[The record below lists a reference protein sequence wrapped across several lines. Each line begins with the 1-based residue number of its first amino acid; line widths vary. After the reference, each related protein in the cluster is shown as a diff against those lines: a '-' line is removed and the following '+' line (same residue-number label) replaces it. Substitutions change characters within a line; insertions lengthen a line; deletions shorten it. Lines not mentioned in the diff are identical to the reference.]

1 MLCEVLYR
9 VCRRKEMLCRRC
21 AGACNKR
28 TGNLTPIKRD
38 LSVLPAK
45 LKRILAN
52 AEHRDLLFSSAVAFA
67 IRILGALAGFIATFF
82 IARQLGAEE
91 SGHYFLAFSVVIVAS
106 AFSRVG
112 LDNTVLRF
120 TGGSPE
126 LVVNVILKSMLLIF
140 IVSAFSAAILYFGAS
155 YFAVHVFSKPELA
168 LVLRAMSIGV
178 LGLSALTISA
188 MALQGL
194 RRVSASIFIL
204 NIAANLLLI
213 ASLFVISDVYAV
225 QLAGVYALSSVL
237 VGVLG
242 FGFFY
247 VFRPRVN
254 QSSISWRELFAS
266 CGPLWIVVI
275 MSQMVQWSGQFMAGA
290 YVSSEALAQLAV
302 AQRTA
307 MLSSFI
313 LIAVNLVVA
322 PRFANLYRNNDMVAL
337 ERLAIKS
344 VKLISLFALP
354 IIGVMLIFP
363 SFLMSLF
370 GKEFSD
376 GAVLLQIL
384 AIGQFINAVTGSVGF
399 LLMMSGHERDM
410 RNVTLVSGTLALLL
424 TWFLTA
430 QFAIVGAAIGTAI
443 AVATQNLLA
452 VYFVKKRLGFNTLAV
467 WR

>member
-1 MLCEVLYR
+1 MFPS
-9 VCRRKEMLCRRC
+9 K
-21 AGACNKR
+21 
-28 TGNLTPIKRD
+28 IKN
-38 LSVLPAK
+38 
-45 LKRILAN
+45 ILASSDN
-52 AEHRDLLFSSAVAFA
+52 RELLLSSAFAFG
-67 IRILGALAGFIATFF
+67 IRILGAIGGFAATFF
-82 IARQLGAEE
+82 IARHLGAAE
-91 SGHYFLAFSVVIVAS
+91 SGYYFLAFSVVSVVS

-126 LVVNVILKSMLLIF
+126 LAVNTSLKSLILAF
-140 IVSAFSAAILYFGAS
+140 IVSLISAGVLYFCAP
-155 YFAVHVFSKPELA
+155 YFAISLFSKPELES
-168 LVLRAMSIGV
+168 VLQYMSLGV
-178 LGLSALTISA
+178 IGLSILTISS

-204 NIAANLLLI
+204 NIAVNLLLI
-213 ASLFVISDVYAV
+213 ASLFCISEVSAAR
-225 QLAGVYALSSVL
+225 LAGVYTLSSLL
-237 VGVLG
+237 VGLIG
-242 FGFFY
+242 FSLIY
-247 VFRPRVN
+247 YFRPRVK
-254 QSSISWRELFAS
+254 QSKISWRDLFAS

-275 MSQMVQWSGQFMAGA
+275 MSQMVQWSGQFMAGT

-307 MLSSFI
+307 MLSSFV

-322 PRFANLYRNNDMVAL
+322 PRFANLYRNSDMLGL

-354 IIGVMLIFP
+354 VIGGMLIIP
-363 SFLMSLF
+363 SFLMGLF
-370 GKEFSD
+370 GSEFIE
-376 GAVLLQIL
+376 GAALLRIL
-384 AIGQFINAVTGSVGF
+384 AIGQFINAMTGSVGF

-410 RNVTLVSGTLALLL
+410 RNVTLLSGALALLL
-424 TWFLTA
+424 TWFLTV
-430 QFAIVGAAIGTAI
+430 QFDIVGAAIGTAI

>member
-1 MLCEVLYR
+1 ML
-9 VCRRKEMLCRRC
+9 
-21 AGACNKR
+21 
-28 TGNLTPIKRD
+28 P
-38 LSVLPAK
+38 SK
-45 LKRILAN
+45 LRNILAN
-52 AEHRDLLFSSAVAFA
+52 ADNRDLLLSSAFAFVIRVFGA
-67 IRILGALAGFIATFF
+67 ISGFAATFF
-82 IARQLGAEE
+82 IARHLGASE
-91 SGHYFLAFSVVIVAS
+91 SGYYFLAFSVVTVIA
-106 AFSRVG
+106 AFSRAG

-120 TGGSPE
+120 TGSAPD
-126 LVVNVILKSMLLIF
+126 LAVNTVLKSLVLILALSSF
-140 IVSAFSAAILYFGAS
+140 SAFVLYFGAP
-155 YFAVHVFSKPELA
+155 YFSAVFFSKPELA
-168 LVLRAMSIGV
+168 PVLKFMSLGV
-178 LGLSALTISA
+178 IGLSTLTISA

-194 RRVSASIFIL
+194 RRVSASIFVL
-204 NIAANLLLI
+204 NIAVNLLLI
-213 ASLFVISDVYAV
+213 LSLYMFVEMSAAELAKTYAV
-225 QLAGVYALSSVL
+225 SSIA
-237 VGVLG
+237 VGAVG
-242 FGFFY
+242 FGLFY
-247 VFRPRVN
+247 VFRPRVAK
-254 QSSISWRELFAS
+254 SAISWRELFAS

-322 PRFANLYRNNDMVAL
+322 PRFAKLYRDNDMAQL

-354 IIGVMLIFP
+354 VIGVMLVFP

-370 GKEFSD
+370 GSEFKE
-376 GAVLLQIL
+376 GAILLQIL
-384 AIGQFINAVTGSVGF
+384 AVGQFINAMTGSVGF

-410 RNVTLVSGTLALLL
+410 RNVTLISGSLALLL

-430 QFAIVGAAIGTAI
+430 QFNIIGAAIGTAI

>member
-1 MLCEVLYR
+1 VVAL
-9 VCRRKEMLCRRC
+9 
-21 AGACNKR
+21 
-28 TGNLTPIKRD
+28 
-38 LSVLPAK
+38 LPSK
-45 LKRILAN
+45 LKNILAN
-52 AEHRDLLFSSAVAFA
+52 ADNRDLLISSAFAFA
-67 IRILGALAGFIATFF
+67 IRILGAISGFAATFF
-82 IARQLGAEE
+82 VARFLGAAE
-91 SGHYFLAFSVVIVAS
+91 SGYYFLAFSVVAVVS

-126 LVVNVILKSMLLIF
+126 LAINTTLKSVLLILL
-140 IVSAFSAAILYFGAS
+140 VSSLSAITLYLCAPFMAAS
-155 YFAVHVFSKPELA
+155 LFSKPELA
-168 LVLRAMSIGV
+168 LVLQYMSIGV
-178 LGLSALTISA
+178 VGLSALTISA

-194 RRVSASIFIL
+194 RRVSASIFVL

-213 ASLFVISDVYAV
+213 VSLYLTTDLSAA
-225 QLAGVYALSSVL
+225 QLAGVYALSSML
-237 VGVLG
+237 VGVVG
-242 FGFFY
+242 FAFFY
-247 VFRPRVN
+247 LFRPRA
-254 QSSISWRELFAS
+254 QQMPITWRELFAS

-322 PRFANLYRNNDMVAL
+322 PRFASLYRGNDMAAL
-337 ERLAIKS
+337 ESLAIKS
-344 VKLISLFALP
+344 VKLIALFALP
-354 IIGVMLIFP
+354 VIGAMLVFP
-363 SFLMSLF
+363 SFLMELF
-370 GKEFSD
+370 GSEFTE
-376 GAVLLQIL
+376 GASLLQIL
-384 AIGQFINAVTGSVGF
+384 AIGQFINAMTGSVGF

-410 RNVTLVSGTLALLL
+410 RNVTLISGTLALLL

-430 QFAIVGAAIGTAI
+430 QFGIVGAAIGTAV

-452 VYFVKKRLGFNTLAV
+452 VYFVKKRLGFNTLAI

>member
-1 MLCEVLYR
+1 MLLLPSKVR
-9 VCRRKEMLCRRC
+9 HI
-21 AGACNKR
+21 
-28 TGNLTPIKRD
+28 LTNVD
-38 LSVLPAK
+38 
-45 LKRILAN
+45 N
-52 AEHRDLLFSSAVAFA
+52 RDLLISSAFAFVV
-67 IRILGALAGFIATFF
+67 RILGALSGFAATFF
-82 IARQLGAEE
+82 IARHLGAAE
-91 SGHYFLAFSVVIVAS
+91 SGYYFLAFSVVIVAS

-120 TGGSPE
+120 AGGSPE
-126 LVVNVILKSMLLIF
+126 LAVNTTLKSVLLILL
-140 IVSAFSAAILYFGAS
+140 VSSLSAVVLYFCAP
-155 YFAVHVFSKPELA
+155 YFATQLFSKPELA
-168 LVLRAMSIGV
+168 SVLQYMSIGV
-178 LGLSALTISA
+178 VGLSALTISA

-213 ASLFVISDVYAV
+213 ASLFVISDVSAV

-242 FGFFY
+242 FGLFY

-254 QSSISWRELFAS
+254 QSSISWRELFTS
-266 CGPLWIVVI
+266 CGPLWVVVI

-290 YVSSEALAQLAV
+290 YVSSETLAQLAV

-322 PRFANLYRNNDMVAL
+322 PRFASLYRNNDMVAL

-344 VKLISLFALP
+344 VKLISLLAVP
-354 IIGVMLIFP
+354 VIGVMLIFP
-363 SFLMSLF
+363 SLLMSLF

-410 RNVTLVSGTLALLL
+410 RNVTLVSGITAMCL
-424 TWFLTA
+424 TWILTV
-430 QFAIVGAAIGTAI
+430 QFGIVGAAVGTAI

>member
-1 MLCEVLYR
+1 MFAL
-9 VCRRKEMLCRRC
+9 
-21 AGACNKR
+21 
-28 TGNLTPIKRD
+28 
-38 LSVLPAK
+38 LPSK
-45 LKRILAN
+45 LKNVLAN
-52 AEHRDLLFSSAVAFA
+52 ADNRDLLISSAFAFA
-67 IRILGALAGFIATFF
+67 IRILGAISGFAATFF
-82 IARQLGAEE
+82 VARFLGAAE
-91 SGHYFLAFSVVIVAS
+91 SGYYFLAFSVVAVVS

-126 LVVNVILKSMLLIF
+126 LAIDTTLKSVLLILL
-140 IVSAFSAAILYFGAS
+140 VSSLCAITLYFCAP
-155 YFAVHVFSKPELA
+155 FMAATLFSKPELA
-168 LVLRAMSIGV
+168 LVLQYMSLGV
-178 LGLSALTISA
+178 VGLSALTISA

-194 RRVSASIFIL
+194 RRISASIFVL

-213 ASLFVISDVYAV
+213 LSLYLTTDLSAA
-225 QLAGVYALSSVL
+225 QLAGVYALSSML
-237 VGVLG
+237 VGVVG
-242 FGFFY
+242 FVFFY
-247 VFRPRVN
+247 LFRPRIHQVPVT
-254 QSSISWRELFAS
+254 WRELFAS

-275 MSQMVQWSGQFMAGA
+275 MSQIVQWSGQFMAGG
-290 YVSSEALAQLAV
+290 YVNSDALAQLAV

-322 PRFANLYRNNDMVAL
+322 PRFANLYRNNDMLAL
-337 ERLAIKS
+337 EHLAIKS

-354 IIGVMLIFP
+354 VIGGMLIFP

-370 GKEFSD
+370 GAEFAE
-376 GAVLLQIL
+376 GAALLQIL
-384 AIGQFINAVTGSVGF
+384 AVGQFINAITGSVGF

-410 RNVTLVSGTLALLL
+410 RNVTLISGFSAMFLA
-424 TWFLTA
+424 WFLTA
-430 QFAIVGAAIGTAI
+430 QFGIIGAATGTAI

>member
-1 MLCEVLYR
+1 VVYKKILGVLNNNEDKELIVSAFFAFIIR
-9 VCRRKEMLCRRC
+9 V
-21 AGACNKR
+21 
-28 TGNLTPIKRD
+28 
-38 LSVLPAK
+38 
-45 LKRILAN
+45 
-52 AEHRDLLFSSAVAFA
+52 
-67 IRILGALAGFIATFF
+67 LGALSGFFATFV
-82 IARQLGAEE
+82 IARKLGAAE
-91 SGHYFLAFSVVIVAS
+91 SGYYFLAFSVVTVIS
-106 AFSRVG
+106 AFSRAG

-120 TGGSPE
+120 TGSASD
-126 LVVNVILKSMLLIF
+126 LAVNTVLKSLLLILAL
-140 IVSAFSAAILYFGAS
+140 SSFSAIVLYFGAP
-155 YFAVHVFSKPELA
+155 YFSVAFFSKPELA
-168 LVLRAMSIGV
+168 PVLKFMSLGV
-178 LGLSALTISA
+178 IGLSTLTISA

-194 RRVSASIFIL
+194 RRVSASIFVL
-204 NIAANLLLI
+204 NIAVNLLLI
-213 ASLFVISDVYAV
+213 LSLYVFVEMSAAELAKTYAV
-225 QLAGVYALSSVL
+225 SSFV
-237 VGVLG
+237 VGAVG
-242 FGFFY
+242 FGLFY
-247 VFRPRVN
+247 VFRPRIAK
-254 QSSISWRELFAS
+254 SAISWRELFAS

-322 PRFANLYRNNDMVAL
+322 PRFAKLYRDNDMAQL

-354 IIGVMLIFP
+354 VIGVMLVFP

-370 GKEFSD
+370 GSEFKE
-376 GAVLLQIL
+376 GAALLQIL
-384 AIGQFINAVTGSVGF
+384 AVGQFINAMTGSVGF

-410 RNVTLVSGTLALLL
+410 RNVTLVSGSLALLL

-430 QFAIVGAAIGTAI
+430 QFNIIGAAIGTAI

-452 VYFVKKRLGFNTLAV
+452 VYFVKKRLGFNTLAI

>member
-1 MLCEVLYR
+1 ML
-9 VCRRKEMLCRRC
+9 
-21 AGACNKR
+21 
-28 TGNLTPIKRD
+28 P
-38 LSVLPAK
+38 SK
-45 LKRILAN
+45 LRNILAN
-52 AEHRDLLFSSAVAFA
+52 ADNRDLLLSSAFAFVIRVFGA
-67 IRILGALAGFIATFF
+67 ISGFAATFF
-82 IARQLGAEE
+82 IARHLGASE
-91 SGHYFLAFSVVIVAS
+91 SGYYFLAFSVVTVIS
-106 AFSRVG
+106 AFSRAG

-120 TGGSPE
+120 TGSAPD
-126 LVVNVILKSMLLIF
+126 LAVNTVLKSLLLILAL
-140 IVSAFSAAILYFGAS
+140 SSFSAIVLYFGAP
-155 YFAVHVFSKPELA
+155 YFSVAFFSKPELA
-168 LVLRAMSIGV
+168 PVLKFMSLGV
-178 LGLSALTISA
+178 IGLSTLTISA

-194 RRVSASIFIL
+194 RRVSASIFVL
-204 NIAANLLLI
+204 NIAVNLLLI
-213 ASLFVISDVYAV
+213 LSLYVFVEMSAAELAKTYAV
-225 QLAGVYALSSVL
+225 SSFV
-237 VGVLG
+237 VGAVG
-242 FGFFY
+242 FGLFY
-247 VFRPRVN
+247 VFRPRIAKSV
-254 QSSISWRELFAS
+254 ISWRELFAS

-313 LIAVNLVVA
+313 LLGVNLVVA
-322 PRFANLYRNNDMVAL
+322 PRFAKLYRDNDMAQL

-354 IIGVMLIFP
+354 VIGVMLVFP

-370 GKEFSD
+370 GSEFKE

-384 AIGQFINAVTGSVGF
+384 AVGQFINAMTGSVGF

-410 RNVTLVSGTLALLL
+410 RNVTLISGSLALLL

-430 QFAIVGAAIGTAI
+430 QFNIIGAAIGTAI

>member
-1 MLCEVLYR
+1 ML
-9 VCRRKEMLCRRC
+9 
-21 AGACNKR
+21 
-28 TGNLTPIKRD
+28 P
-38 LSVLPAK
+38 SK
-45 LKRILAN
+45 LRNILAN
-52 AEHRDLLFSSAVAFA
+52 ADNRDLLLSSAFAFVIRVFGA
-67 IRILGALAGFIATFF
+67 ISGFAATFF
-82 IARQLGAEE
+82 IARHLGASE
-91 SGHYFLAFSVVIVAS
+91 SGYYFLAFSVVTVIS
-106 AFSRVG
+106 AFSRAG

-120 TGGSPE
+120 TGSAPD
-126 LVVNVILKSMLLIF
+126 LAVNTVLKSLLLILAL
-140 IVSAFSAAILYFGAS
+140 SSFSAIVLYFGAP
-155 YFAVHVFSKPELA
+155 YFSVAFFSKPELA
-168 LVLRAMSIGV
+168 PVLKFMSLGV
-178 LGLSALTISA
+178 IGLSTLTISA

-194 RRVSASIFIL
+194 RRVSASIFVL
-204 NIAANLLLI
+204 NIAVNLLLI
-213 ASLFVISDVYAV
+213 LSLYVFVEMSAAELAKTYAV
-225 QLAGVYALSSVL
+225 SSIA
-237 VGVLG
+237 VGAVG
-242 FGFFY
+242 FGLFY
-247 VFRPRVN
+247 VFRPRVAK
-254 QSSISWRELFAS
+254 SAISWRELFAS

-322 PRFANLYRNNDMVAL
+322 PRFAKLYRDNDMAQL

-354 IIGVMLIFP
+354 VIGVMLVFP

-370 GKEFSD
+370 GSEFKE

-384 AIGQFINAVTGSVGF
+384 AVGQFINAMTGSVGF
-399 LLMMSGHERDM
+399 LLIMTGHERDL
-410 RNVTLVSGTLALLL
+410 RNITLMSGSLTLFL
-424 TWFLTA
+424 TWFLTT
-430 QFAIVGAAIGTAI
+430 QFNIIGAAIGTAI

>member
-1 MLCEVLYR
+1 ML
-9 VCRRKEMLCRRC
+9 
-21 AGACNKR
+21 
-28 TGNLTPIKRD
+28 P
-38 LSVLPAK
+38 SK
-45 LKRILAN
+45 LRNILAN
-52 AEHRDLLFSSAVAFA
+52 ADNRDLLLSSAFAFVIRVFGA
-67 IRILGALAGFIATFF
+67 ISGFAATFF
-82 IARQLGAEE
+82 IARHLGASE
-91 SGHYFLAFSVVIVAS
+91 SGYYFLAFSVVTVIS
-106 AFSRVG
+106 AFSRAG

-120 TGGSPE
+120 TGSAPD
-126 LVVNVILKSMLLIF
+126 LAVNTVLKSLLLILAL
-140 IVSAFSAAILYFGAS
+140 SSFSAIVLYFGAP
-155 YFAVHVFSKPELA
+155 YFSVAFFSKPELA
-168 LVLRAMSIGV
+168 PVLKFMSLGV
-178 LGLSALTISA
+178 IGLSTLTISA

-194 RRVSASIFIL
+194 RRVSASIFVL
-204 NIAANLLLI
+204 NIAVNLLLI
-213 ASLFVISDVYAV
+213 LSLYVFVEMSAAELAKTYAV
-225 QLAGVYALSSVL
+225 SSFV
-237 VGVLG
+237 VGAVG
-242 FGFFY
+242 FGLFY
-247 VFRPRVN
+247 VFRPRIAKSV
-254 QSSISWRELFAS
+254 ISWRELFAS

-322 PRFANLYRNNDMVAL
+322 PRFAKLYRDNDMAQL

-354 IIGVMLIFP
+354 VIGVMLVFP

-370 GKEFSD
+370 GSEFKE

-384 AIGQFINAVTGSVGF
+384 AVGQFINAMTGSVGF

-410 RNVTLVSGTLALLL
+410 RNVTLISGSLALLL

-430 QFAIVGAAIGTAI
+430 QFNIIGAAIGTAI

>member
-1 MLCEVLYR
+1 LFV
-9 VCRRKEMLCRRC
+9 
-21 AGACNKR
+21 
-28 TGNLTPIKRD
+28 
-38 LSVLPAK
+38 SK
-45 LKRILAN
+45 LKNVLAN
-52 AEHRDLLFSSAVAFA
+52 ADNRDLLVSSAFAFS
-67 IRILGALAGFIATFF
+67 IRILGAISAFAATFF
-82 IARQLGAEE
+82 VAFFLGGAE
-91 SGHYFLAFSVVIVAS
+91 SGYYFLAFSVVAVVS

-126 LVVNVILKSMLLIF
+126 LAINTTLKSLLLILLLSSF
-140 IVSAFSAAILYFGAS
+140 CAITLYFCAP
-155 YFAVHVFSKPELA
+155 FMAATLFSKPELA
-168 LVLRAMSIGV
+168 LVLQYMSLGV
-178 LGLSALTISA
+178 VGLSALKISA

-194 RRVSASIFIL
+194 RRVSASIFVL

-213 ASLFVISDVYAV
+213 LSLYLSTDLSAA

-237 VGVLG
+237 VGVVG
-242 FGFFY
+242 FVFFY
-247 VFRPRVN
+247 LFRPRVY
-254 QSSISWRELFAS
+254 QMPITWHELFAS

-322 PRFANLYRNNDMVAL
+322 PRFANLYRNNDMLAL
-337 ERLAIKS
+337 EHLAIKS
-344 VKLISLFALP
+344 VKLITLFALP
-354 IIGVMLIFP
+354 VIGGMLIFP
-363 SFLMSLF
+363 SFLMGLF
-370 GKEFSD
+370 GAEFAE

-384 AIGQFINAVTGSVGF
+384 AVGQFINAITGSVGF

-410 RNVTLVSGTLALLL
+410 RNVTLISGSSAMFLA
-424 TWFLTA
+424 WFLTT
-430 QFAIVGAAIGTAI
+430 QFGIIGAATGTAV
-443 AVATQNLLA
+443 ALATQNLLA

>member
-1 MLCEVLYR
+1 ML
-9 VCRRKEMLCRRC
+9 
-21 AGACNKR
+21 
-28 TGNLTPIKRD
+28 P
-38 LSVLPAK
+38 SK
-45 LKRILAN
+45 LRNILAN
-52 AEHRDLLFSSAVAFA
+52 ADNRDLLLSSAFAFVIRVFGA
-67 IRILGALAGFIATFF
+67 ISGFAATFF
-82 IARQLGAEE
+82 IARHLGASE
-91 SGHYFLAFSVVIVAS
+91 SGYYFLAFSVVTVIA
-106 AFSRVG
+106 AFSRAG

-120 TGGSPE
+120 TGSAPD
-126 LVVNVILKSMLLIF
+126 LAVNTVLKSLLLILAL
-140 IVSAFSAAILYFGAS
+140 SSFSAIVLYFGAP
-155 YFAVHVFSKPELA
+155 YFSVAFFSKPELA
-168 LVLRAMSIGV
+168 PVLKFMSLGV
-178 LGLSALTISA
+178 IGLSTLTISA

-194 RRVSASIFIL
+194 RRVSASIFVF
-204 NIAANLLLI
+204 NIAVNLLLI
-213 ASLFVISDVYAV
+213 LSLYVFVEMSAAELAKTYAV
-225 QLAGVYALSSVL
+225 SSFV
-237 VGVLG
+237 VGAVG
-242 FGFFY
+242 FGLFY
-247 VFRPRVN
+247 VFRPRIAKSV
-254 QSSISWRELFAS
+254 ISWRELFAS

-322 PRFANLYRNNDMVAL
+322 PRFAKLYRDNDMAQL

-354 IIGVMLIFP
+354 VIGVMLVFP

-370 GKEFSD
+370 GSEFKE
-376 GAVLLQIL
+376 GAILLQIL
-384 AIGQFINAVTGSVGF
+384 AVGQFINAMTGSVGF

-410 RNVTLVSGTLALLL
+410 RNVTLISGSLALLL

-430 QFAIVGAAIGTAI
+430 QFNIIGAAIGTAI

>member
-1 MLCEVLYR
+1 MF
-9 VCRRKEMLCRRC
+9 
-21 AGACNKR
+21 
-28 TGNLTPIKRD
+28 D
-38 LSVLPAK
+38 LPFSKFKNV
-45 LKRILAN
+45 LAN
-52 AEHRDLLFSSAVAFA
+52 PDNRDLLVSSAFAFA
-67 IRILGALAGFIATFF
+67 VRVLGAISGFVATFF
-82 IARQLGAEE
+82 VARYLGAAE
-91 SGHYFLAFSVVIVAS
+91 SGYYFLAFSVVVVFS

-126 LVVNVILKSMLLIF
+126 LAVNTILKAALLVLF
-140 IVSAFSAAILYFGAS
+140 ASSLSAVILYFGAS
-155 YFAVHVFSKPELA
+155 FFSVTLFSKPDLA
-168 LVLRAMSIGV
+168 PVLQYMAFGV
-178 LGLSALTISA
+178 VGLSLLTIFA

-194 RRVSASIFIL
+194 RRVSASIFVL
-204 NIAANLLLI
+204 NIAVNLLLI
-213 ASLFVISDVYAV
+213 LSLFVFSDLSAAE
-225 QLAGVYALSSVL
+225 LAGVYALSSIAVAV
-237 VGVLG
+237 VGC
-242 FGFFY
+242 GFFY
-247 VFRPRVN
+247 LNRP
-254 QSSISWRELFAS
+254 STSKSAISWRDLFTS

-322 PRFANLYRNNDMVAL
+322 PRFASLYRNNDMLAL
-337 ERLAIKS
+337 EHLALKS
-344 VKLISLFALP
+344 VKLIGIFALP
-354 IIGVMLIFP
+354 IIGGMLVFP
-363 SFLMSLF
+363 TFLMSLF
-370 GKEFSD
+370 GAEFAE

-384 AIGQFINAVTGSVGF
+384 AVGQFINAITGSVGF

-410 RNVTLVSGTLALLL
+410 RNVTLVSGTSALLL
-424 TWFLTA
+424 AWLLTI
-430 QFAIVGAAIGTAI
+430 QFGIVGAAVGTAI

>member
-1 MLCEVLYR
+1 VLLLPSKVR
-9 VCRRKEMLCRRC
+9 HI
-21 AGACNKR
+21 
-28 TGNLTPIKRD
+28 LT
-38 LSVLPAK
+38 
-45 LKRILAN
+45 N
-52 AEHRDLLFSSAVAFA
+52 ADNRDLLISSAFAFVV
-67 IRILGALAGFIATFF
+67 RILGALSGFAATFF
-82 IARQLGAEE
+82 IARHLGAAE
-91 SGHYFLAFSVVIVAS
+91 SGYYFLAFSVVIVAS

-120 TGGSPE
+120 AGGSPE
-126 LVVNVILKSMLLIF
+126 LAVNTTLKSVLLILL
-140 IVSAFSAAILYFGAS
+140 VSSLSAVVLYFCAP
-155 YFAVHVFSKPELA
+155 YFATQLFSKPELA
-168 LVLRAMSIGV
+168 PVLQYMSIGV
-178 LGLSALTISA
+178 VGLSALTISA

-213 ASLFVISDVYAV
+213 VSLFVISDVSAV

-242 FGFFY
+242 FGLFY

-254 QSSISWRELFAS
+254 QSSISWRELFTS
-266 CGPLWIVVI
+266 CGPLWVVVI

-302 AQRTA
+302 AQSTA

-322 PRFANLYRNNDMVAL
+322 PRFASLYRNNDMMAL

-344 VKLISLFALP
+344 VKLISLLAVP
-354 IIGVMLIFP
+354 VIGVMLIFP
-363 SFLMSLF
+363 SLLMSLF

-410 RNVTLVSGTLALLL
+410 RNVTLVSGITAMCL
-424 TWFLTA
+424 TWILTV
-430 QFAIVGAAIGTAI
+430 QFGIVGAAIGTAI

>member
-1 MLCEVLYR
+1 
-9 VCRRKEMLCRRC
+9 
-21 AGACNKR
+21 
-28 TGNLTPIKRD
+28 
-38 LSVLPAK
+38 LPFSK
-45 LKRILAN
+45 FKNVLAN
-52 AEHRDLLFSSAVAFA
+52 PDNRDLLVSSAFAFA
-67 IRILGALAGFIATFF
+67 VRIIGAISGFAATFF
-82 IARQLGAEE
+82 IARYLGAAE
-91 SGHYFLAFSVVIVAS
+91 SGYYFLAFSVVVVFS

-126 LVVNVILKSMLLIF
+126 LALNTSLKAALLVLF
-140 IVSAFSAAILYFGAS
+140 VSSLSAMVLYFCAS
-155 YFAVHVFSKPELA
+155 FFSVTLFSKPDLA
-168 LVLRAMSIGV
+168 PVLQYMAFGV
-178 LGLSALTISA
+178 VGLSLLTISA

-194 RRVSASIFIL
+194 RRVSASIFVL

-213 ASLFVISDVYAV
+213 LSLFVFADLSAAE
-225 QLAGVYALSSVL
+225 LAGVYALSSIAVA
-237 VGVLG
+237 VVSC
-242 FGFFY
+242 GFFY
-247 VFRPRVN
+247 LYRPSDSKSV
-254 QSSISWRELFAS
+254 ISWRVLFAS

-322 PRFANLYRNNDMVAL
+322 PRFANLYRNNDMPAL
-337 ERLAIKS
+337 ENLAIKS
-344 VKLISLFALP
+344 VKLIGIFALP
-354 IIGVMLIFP
+354 IIGGMLIFP
-363 SFLMSLF
+363 TFLMGLF
-370 GKEFSD
+370 GDGFTD

-384 AIGQFINAVTGSVGF
+384 AVGQFINAMTGSVGF

-410 RNVTLVSGTLALLL
+410 RNVTLVSGTFALLL
-424 TWFLTA
+424 TWLLTV
-430 QFAIVGAAIGTAI
+430 QFGIVGAAIGTAI

>member
-1 MLCEVLYR
+1 L
-9 VCRRKEMLCRRC
+9 
-21 AGACNKR
+21 
-28 TGNLTPIKRD
+28 
-38 LSVLPAK
+38 LPSK
-45 LKRILAN
+45 LRNILASADN
-52 AEHRDLLFSSAVAFA
+52 RDLLLSSAFAFVIRVFGA
-67 IRILGALAGFIATFF
+67 ISGFAATFF
-82 IARQLGAEE
+82 IARHLGASE
-91 SGHYFLAFSVVIVAS
+91 SGYYFLAFSVVTVIS
-106 AFSRVG
+106 AFSRAG

-120 TGGSPE
+120 TGSAPD
-126 LVVNVILKSMLLIF
+126 LAVNTVLKSLVLILAL
-140 IVSAFSAAILYFGAS
+140 SSFSALVLYFGAP
-155 YFAVHVFSKPELA
+155 YFSVAFFSKPELA
-168 LVLRAMSIGV
+168 PVLKFMSLGV
-178 LGLSALTISA
+178 IGLSTLTISA

-194 RRVSASIFIL
+194 RRVSASIFVL
-204 NIAANLLLI
+204 NIAVNLLLI
-213 ASLFVISDVYAV
+213 LSLYMFVEMSAAELAKTYAV
-225 QLAGVYALSSVL
+225 SSFV
-237 VGVLG
+237 VGAVG
-242 FGFFY
+242 FGLFY
-247 VFRPRVN
+247 VFRPRIAKSV
-254 QSSISWRELFAS
+254 ISWRELFAS

-322 PRFANLYRNNDMVAL
+322 PRFAKLYRDNDMAQL

-354 IIGVMLIFP
+354 VIGVMLVFP

-370 GKEFSD
+370 GSEFKE

-384 AIGQFINAVTGSVGF
+384 AVGQFINAMTGSVGF

-410 RNVTLVSGTLALLL
+410 RNVTLVSGSLALLL
-424 TWFLTA
+424 AWLLTA
-430 QFAIVGAAIGTAI
+430 QFNIVGAAIGTAI

-452 VYFVKKRLGFNTLAV
+452 VYFVKKRLGFNTLAI